1 MTAQE
6 GPPAGSGLEVAS
18 IPRYAKA
25 LLQALNFENRD
36 GNGLRQL
43 SDCEWRQ
50 LLEFCDEAQL
60 TLVLGELGRPFLPI
74 WVKARIQRN
83 AAGNALRFERIK
95 AATLEIARWLTAN
108 SIDFA
113 LVKGHTHAPVFT
125 PDPLL
130 RAQND
135 IDIWCLA
142 DEVFRAR
149 DVLLRQGYRH
159 FGKSKGR
166 HLDPLIRESSWTW
179 TGDYFAPDLPIPVEL
194 HYQLWDGKFECIA
207 GPDECEI
214 WKRRGEAL
222 LDEHTVATLDV
233 ADALAFAALHLL
245 MHLFHGD
252 LRLQR
257 AWEIGYFLEHHADDD
272 AFWNRWRSF
281 YPAEVRQMQVIVF
294 LLASRWFG
302 CRFPG
307 SICAEIDFISRN
319 ARLWIRQ
326 YCFSP
331 VESLF
336 SPNKDELWL
345 NLVLVPSLG
354 GKLRVAARR
363 LFPIHAASAGHPEQ
377 ATGLSTARMSYHLRS
392 LPRTLSS
399 GFRLLRTRNQPTSP
413 RKSSQYAESANP
425 DRSYR

>member
-1 MTAQE
+1 MTVSDDL
-6 GPPAGSGLEVAS
+6 PTGSGLELTS
-18 IPRYAKA
+18 IPPYAKA
-25 LLQALNFENRD
+25 LLQVLNFENRD
-36 GNGLRQL
+36 GSGLRHL

-50 LLEFCDEAQL
+50 LLQFCDESQL

-108 SIDFA
+108 SIEFA
-113 LVKGHTHAPVFT
+113 LVKGLTHAPAFT

-135 IDIWCLA
+135 IDIWCLPE
-142 DEVFRAR
+142 EVFRAR
-149 DVLLRQGYRH
+149 DVLTGHGYRH

-194 HYQLWDGKFECIA
+194 HYQLWDSEFECIA
-207 GPDECEI
+207 GPNEGEI
-214 WKRRGEAL
+214 WKRRREAL
-222 LDEHTVATLDV
+222 LDEHPVATLDL
-233 ADALAFAALHLL
+233 ADTLAFAALHLM

-257 AWEIGYFLEHHADDD
+257 AWEIGNFLEHHADDD
-272 AFWNRWRSF
+272 AFWSRWSGL
-281 YPAEVRQMQVIVF
+281 YSEEIRQMQAAAF
-294 LLASRWFG
+294 LLTSRWFG
-302 CRFPG
+302 CRIPK
-307 SICAEIDFISRN
+307 SIYAKDDSLSQN
-319 ARLWIRQ
+319 VRLWIRR

-345 NLVLVPSLG
+345 NLALVPSLG
-354 GKLRVAARR
+354 GKLKVAVRR
-363 LFPIHAASAGHPEQ
+363 LFPVHVASEGPLEQ
-377 ATGLSTARMSYHLRS
+377 AARSFTTRARYHLRS

-399 GFRLLRTRNQPTSP
+399 GFHLLRTREQSISL
-413 RKSSQYAESANP
+413 RKWS
-425 DRSYR
+425 

>member
-1 MTAQE
+1 MTPSE
-6 GPPAGSGLEVAS
+6 DLPAGRSLELAS
-18 IPRYAKA
+18 IPGYAKA
-25 LLQALNFENRD
+25 LLQVLNFENRD
-36 GNGLRQL
+36 GNGLRHL

-50 LLEFCDEAQL
+50 LLGFCDESQL

-95 AATLEIARWLTAN
+95 AATLEIARWLAAN
-108 SIDFA
+108 SIEFA
-113 LVKGHTHAPVFT
+113 LIKGHTHAPAFT

-142 DEVFRAR
+142 EEVFRAR
-149 DVLLRQGYRH
+149 DVLTQHGYRH

-179 TGDYFAPDLPIPVEL
+179 TGDYFAADLPIPVEL
-194 HYQLWDGKFECIA
+194 HYELWDSEFECIP
-207 GPDECEI
+207 GPNESEI
-214 WKRRGEAL
+214 WKRRREAL
-222 LDEHTVATLDV
+222 LDEHTVATLDL
-233 ADALAFAALHLL
+233 ADTLVFASLHLM

-257 AWEIGYFLEHHADDD
+257 AWEIGYFLEHHAEDH
-272 AFWNRWRSF
+272 AFWNRWRSL
-281 YPAEVRQMQVIVF
+281 YTAEVRRMQIITF
-294 LLASRWFG
+294 LLTNRWFS
-302 CRFPG
+302 CRLPG
-307 SICAEIDFISRN
+307 PICAEVDSLPQN
-319 ARLWIRQ
+319 VLGWIRR
-326 YCFSP
+326 YCLSP

-345 NLVLVPSLG
+345 NLALVPSLG
-354 GKLRVAARR
+354 GRLRVAARR
-363 LFPIHAASAGHPEQ
+363 LFPVHAASAGNPAQ
-377 ATGLSTARMSYHLRS
+377 AISGSFTARAKYHLGS

-399 GFRLLRTRNQPTSP
+399 GFRLLQMRNHPTSL
-413 RKSSQYAESANP
+413 RKSS
-425 DRSYR
+425 

>member
-1 MTAQE
+1 MPSEDWPSERSLA
-6 GPPAGSGLEVAS
+6 LAS

-25 LLQALNFENRD
+25 LLQVLNFENRD

-50 LLEFCDEAQL
+50 LLDFCDESQL
-60 TLVLGELGRPFLPI
+60 TLVLGDLGRPFLPI

-95 AATLEIARWLTAN
+95 AATLEIARWLTEN
-108 SIDFA
+108 SIEFA
-113 LVKGHTHAPVFT
+113 LIKGHTHAPGFT

-142 DEVFRAR
+142 EEVFRAR
-149 DVLLRQGYRH
+149 NVLTRHGYRH
-159 FGKSKGR
+159 FGRSKGR
-166 HLDPLIRESSWTW
+166 HLDPLIRESSWKW
-179 TGDYFAPDLPIPVEL
+179 TGDYFAPDLPIPIEL
-194 HYQLWDGKFECIA
+194 HYQLWDSEFECIP
-207 GPDECEI
+207 GPNESEI
-214 WKRRGEAL
+214 WQRRGEAL
-222 LDEHTVATLDV
+222 LDEHAVATLDL
-233 ADALAFAALHLL
+233 ADTLAFAALHLM

-272 AFWNRWRSF
+272 AFWNRWRSL
-281 YPAEVRQMQVIVF
+281 YSGEVRRMQVVAF
-294 LLASRWFG
+294 LLASRWFC
-302 CRFPG
+302 CRLPIP
-307 SICAEIDFISRN
+307 ICAEGDSLPQN
-319 ARLWIRQ
+319 VLAWIRR

-345 NLVLVPSLG
+345 NLALVPTLG

-363 LFPIHAASAGHPEQ
+363 LFPVHAASDGNPEQ
-377 ATGLSTARMSYHLRS
+377 TASGSFTARVKYHLGS

-399 GFRLLRTRNQPTSP
+399 GFRLLKMRNSATSP
-413 RKSSQYAESANP
+413 RKLS
-425 DRSYR
+425 